1 MELDQ
6 PNKRSTKISN
16 TSNIINDYNLNI
28 GKALT
33 KKLKATQRAR
43 TLQYRYTSGGI
54 VITADAVT
62 FKLFKMAAMAYYEG
76 IKKEG
81 VEVYI
86 QPYQDKSGA
95 TVQYTAKIKKPK
107 NPQYTVNIYT
117 TQSKLLVNGKGS
129 DILTRVDAPKIQE
142 IVVNEADRINLDV
155 DLLNNQLQ
163 DQLKQLTDCSKRENI
178 SNNIICP
185 KCTRPCRTKGTFCKT
200 GNHWVHHSC
209 QKLSAIE
216 IEQVEGSDDTDTDY
230 TCKLCDTPLKQVRGK
245 ESIEE
250 SLAETL
256 LMEEV
261 EIRKEQLQV
270 DWQQQAQQCPK
281 CEKSIERIGSDVCST
296 CNRQCHMQC
305 MEYINEEPQ
314 CYICTAASR
323 QDNQIDVEL
332 SPTQTVNMTMQ
343 QPAISQ
349 KEDTT
354 TAHKDA
360 KYSELRA
367 KEIKLKK
374 MEDQVKLREKAAQE
388 ANNNRTKLESRCQE
402 LEARNHELEHT
413 VKTLVRRIES
423 LEVQQVANGQV
434 NEKQHHSPGE
444 TSNQNSRH
452 DNNSNDMAEYF
463 NQRFKR
469 LHRKLTDVVFDSIDK
484 HIDNM
489 QLDET
494 IHRKEDKPN
503 ISVSHKTE
511 EAKTI
516 SANYSPRTTTNEDPT
531 KLHGIP
537 LIYSHPNK
545 KAATEVCQ
553 QKSDNTQK
561 IWNGAKKAHV
571 QHPGPSAPL
580 PPRQHYYVRRLESQ
594 IPPTH
599 HPVNQ
604 QPLYNMATGA
614 ACGNNPF
621 LVLSNPQRNNINQF

>member
-6 PNKRSTKISN
+6 PNKCSTKISN
-16 TSNIINDYNLNI
+16 SSNIVNDYNLNI

-62 FKLFKMAAMAYYEG
+62 FELFKMAAMAYYEG

-107 NPQYTVNIYT
+107 NPQYT
-117 TQSKLLVNGKGS
+117 SKL
-129 DILTRVDAPKIQE
+129 
-142 IVVNEADRINLDV
+142 
-155 DLLNNQLQ
+155 
-163 DQLKQLTDCSKRENI
+163 
-178 SNNIICP
+178 
-185 KCTRPCRTKGTFCKT
+185 
-200 GNHWVHHSC
+200 
-209 QKLSAIE
+209 
-216 IEQVEGSDDTDTDY
+216 EGSDDTDTDY

-261 EIRKEQLQV
+261 EIRKEQLQI
-270 DWQQQAQQCPK
+270 DCQEQAQQCPK
-281 CEKSIERIGSDVCST
+281 CEKSMERIGSDVCST

-305 MEYINEEPQ
+305 MEYNNEEPQ

-323 QDNQIDVEL
+323 QDNQTDVES

-374 MEDQVKLREKAAQE
+374 MEDQIKLREKAAQE

-434 NEKQHHSPGE
+434 NEKQHHSPSE

-469 LHRKLTDVVFDSIDK
+469 LHRKLTDVVFDCIDK

-494 IHRKEDKPN
+494 THR
-503 ISVSHKTE
+503 
-511 EAKTI
+511 
-516 SANYSPRTTTNEDPT
+516 
-531 KLHGIP
+531 
-537 LIYSHPNK
+537 
-545 KAATEVCQ
+545 
-553 QKSDNTQK
+553 
-561 IWNGAKKAHV
+561 
-571 QHPGPSAPL
+571 
-580 PPRQHYYVRRLESQ
+580 
-594 IPPTH
+594 
-599 HPVNQ
+599 
-604 QPLYNMATGA
+604 
-614 ACGNNPF
+614 
-621 LVLSNPQRNNINQF
+621 